1 MMMKNILLILTLSIL
16 FLSCDSTQSNADKLR
31 GTWKISSIIGD
42 STIISPDSIQ
52 QYLIF
57 EPCENAYTATC
68 KVKYVFEDTSV
79 STQDTLM
86 ANITIKQ
93 DDIRFFDQNIPYSSG
108 TSNFNKLFKLQRYL
122 ILKIQDNQLHLQRY
136 SDSLT
141 IEGIKQ

>member
-1 MMMKNILLILTLSIL
+1 MKNSLLILIFSIL
-16 FLSCDSTQSNADKLR
+16 LWACDSTQNNADKLR
-31 GTWKISSIIGD
+31 NTWKILSIVGD

-68 KVKYVFEDTSV
+68 KVKYVFQDASV

-93 DDIRFFDQNIPYSSG
+93 DDIRFFDLNVLNFAG
-108 TSNFNKLFKLQRYL
+108 TSNFNKLFKLERFL
-122 ILKIQDNQLHLQRY
+122 ILELQETHLHLQRY
-136 SDSLT
+136 RDSLS
-141 IEGIKQ
+141 IEAIKQQ